1 MTSVYT
7 YLCLVKDPA
16 EERGEFIKHINGC
29 VIEHEGGEK
38 LLLGCH
44 GEVTKGSEMSYL
56 NGKRGKDWGRSLGS
70 K

>member
-16 EERGEFIKHINGC
+16 EERGVYIKHINGC

-38 LLLGCH
+38 LLLDVM
-44 GEVTKGSEMSYL
+44 E
-56 NGKRGKDWGRSLGS
+56 R
-70 K
+70 